1 MGTGL
6 EIIVES
12 LEALRLRVK
21 RLRQW
26 LAGDDGLG
34 PADVVRDVD
43 VDRLQIIRPKILQYE
58 NKDDSP
64 FIAAGFDPHPDG
76 AVGVS
81 GFVDQGGTSRGKSS
95 AFGPLPTRDELST
108 ALEVSCKAICRL
120 STDVNRSQGGRWHT
134 YVPPPQPACL
144 EHRHEASSRD
154 GSIDRQLP
162 RGPLLGRH
170 AERARPKSSALV
182 NEVGYSRR
190 VTARESSRRYR
201 AAKRIPAAY
210 GKGLGLELKHVDY
223 PGGRIGS
230 HLARNLQQIFASAGS
245 AGRSDQ

>member
-108 ALEVSCKAICRL
+108 ALEVSCKAI
-120 STDVNRSQGGRWHT
+120 VVSQLTLTGLKEDDGTPTCHH
-134 YVPPPQPACL
+134 PSLPAW
-144 EHRHEASSRD
+144 
-154 GSIDRQLP
+154 SIDTKPAVELDRSTGNYREAHFWVVTRSVPDLSLP
-162 RGPLLGRH
+162 HSLTRWAIRDELRL
-170 AERARPKSSALV
+170 
-182 NEVGYSRR
+182 
-190 VTARESSRRYR
+190 ESSRRYR

-210 GKGLGLELKHVDY
+210 GKGLGLELKHVHY